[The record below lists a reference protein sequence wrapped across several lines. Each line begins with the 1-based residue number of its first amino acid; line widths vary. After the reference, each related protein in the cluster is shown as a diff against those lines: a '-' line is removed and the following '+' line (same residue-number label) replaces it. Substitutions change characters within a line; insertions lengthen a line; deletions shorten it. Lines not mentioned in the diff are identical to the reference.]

1 MARIGVEASLSDVQ
15 AALEEK
21 GHDVV
26 ALQQE
31 QDAMDCDCC
40 VTTGMDS
47 NVMGMSDTVSQAS
60 IIEAQGLNAEQVC
73 NKVENRLNLA
83 D

>member
-1 MARIGVEASLSDVQ
+1 MARIGVEQSLSDVQ
-15 AALEEK
+15 AALQEK

-26 ALQQE
+26 PLQQE

-47 NVMGMSDTVSQAS
+47 NVMGMSDTATQAPV
-60 IIEAQGLNAEQVC
+60 IEAHGMNTEQIC
-73 NKVENRLNLA
+73 EKVEDRLNLA
-83 D
+83 E